1 MHHIDGGIKM
11 AQSINVTIAE
21 HTYPLKVNS
30 PEHEELI
37 RKAADVINRKV
48 KIYLEKYPSK
58 GTKEVLALVALNLGI
73 MNLGL
78 QNQINSLM
86 GEEET
91 LLKELEGYLDNIDKN
106 SR

>member
-1 MHHIDGGIKM
+1 M
-11 AQSINVTIAE
+11 AQSIKVVIAE
-21 HTYPLKVNS
+21 HSYPLQVNS

-37 RKAADVINRKV
+37 RKAAADINQRV

-78 QNQINSLM
+78 KNQMTSLI

>member
-1 MHHIDGGIKM
+1 M
-11 AQSINVTIAE
+11 AQSIKVVIAE
-21 HTYPLKVNS
+21 HTYPLQVNS

-37 RKAADVINRKV
+37 RKAAADVNQRV
-48 KIYLEKYPSK
+48 KYYLEKYPTK

-73 MNLGL
+73 TNFGL
-78 QNQINSLM
+78 KNQITEMANQ
-86 GEEET
+86 EET